1 MWQQYFKNVLNN
13 QMILLTWMEQW
24 PQQGCWCAYRWVG
37 RCATLGPTCAKPAQW
52 VTWRQEPGQ
61 LDVSKQVVSV
71 FFWEIHCKIISIKC
85 NLHHSLE
92 GKKAQTF
99 HIWKENIK
107 QLIIYILN
115 QFSLQQP
122 EDKHIKAC
130 YLLGFR
136 TCQHFE
142 AAINIW
148 NILAK

>member
-1 MWQQYFKNVLNN
+1 MLASKLSPFSF
-13 QMILLTWMEQW
+13 
-24 PQQGCWCAYRWVG
+24 G
-37 RCATLGPTCAKPAQW
+37 RYI
-52 VTWRQEPGQ
+52 E
-61 LDVSKQVVSV
+61 
-71 FFWEIHCKIISIKC
+71 IISIKC

-130 YLLGFR
+130 YLPGFR